1 MHLNSWLSK
10 HELLSQILSYELR
23 NMTQGQVHMDVIQE
37 SLLMSMSPSTIS
49 CIHRATFLY
58 EHVLSDYSEV
68 QLVPALLIANRLV
81 TSTLVLHL
89 TELLAGYRSDTQ
101 SLELPRIA
109 LNCLRCRSERK
120 TRHLSDQPNFK
131 LGVVV
136 LLSKLGMLG
145 QRPLNLYIYLPS
157 SSSNVN

>member
-81 TSTLVLHL
+81 TSTLVLYL

-109 LNCLRCRSERK
+109 SNCLGIALDAEANERQGISQISPS
-120 TRHLSDQPNFK
+120 LSWEGSSCSPN
-131 LGVVV
+131 
-136 LLSKLGMLG
+136 
-145 QRPLNLYIYLPS
+145 
-157 SSSNVN
+157 